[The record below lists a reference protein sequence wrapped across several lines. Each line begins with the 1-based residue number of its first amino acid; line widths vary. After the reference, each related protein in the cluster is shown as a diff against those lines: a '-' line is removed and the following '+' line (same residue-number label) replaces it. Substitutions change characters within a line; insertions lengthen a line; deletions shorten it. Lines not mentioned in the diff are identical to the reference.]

1 MDNTKIYEAV
11 RRVPDNAQRR
21 ITGGR
26 LNGKTDINPMW
37 RIKTL
42 TEQFGPCGIGWY
54 VDILDQW
61 LTPGA
66 NNEVAAHVKIAL
78 RIKDDTGDWSQP
90 IVGIGGSMFIANE
103 RNGAYT
109 SDECFKMAY
118 TDAISVSC
126 KMLGVGADVYWD
138 ADKTKYDQRQDNA
151 PSTPVKPAITNRKL
165 LTMAILNDSDKCD
178 KFLNWMYGHW
188 VNAGY
193 PEDFDMV
200 AVLRKSYEADTET
213 VNYFVNLFNSYKQA
227 RNGK

>member
-1 MDNTKIYEAV
+1 MEKMRIYDSVRAV
-11 RRVPDNAQRR
+11 PETAQRK

-42 TEQFGPCGIGWY
+42 TEQFGPCGLGWY

-66 NNEVAAHVKIAL
+66 NGEQAAHVKIAL
-78 RIKDDTGDWSQP
+78 RIKDEAGEWSQP
-90 IVGIGGSMFIANE
+90 IIGIGGSMFVATE
-103 RNGAYT
+103 RSGAYT

-118 TDAISVSC
+118 TDAISVAC
-126 KMLGVGADVYWD
+126 KMLGIGADVYWE
-138 ADKTKYDQRQDNA
+138 ADSTKYSQPKAGHATATQSAAATKRKLTDAVLDNA
-151 PSTPVKPAITNRKL
+151 DT
-165 LTMAILNDSDKCD
+165 CD
-178 KFLNWMYGHW
+178 KLLNWMYSHW

-193 PEDFDMV
+193 SETFDV
-200 AVLRKSYEADTET
+200 KAQLLKSYDADDDVVKRFNE
-213 VNYFVNLFNSYKQA
+213 LFNSYKQA

>member
-1 MDNTKIYEAV
+1 MEGLALYNAV
-11 RRVPDNAQRR
+11 RAVPESATKK

-42 TEQFGPCGIGWY
+42 TEQFGPCGIGWF
-54 VDILDQW
+54 VEILEQW

-78 RIKDDTGDWSQP
+78 RIKTEGEWSQP
-90 IVGIGGSMFIANE
+90 ILGIGGSMFIANE
-103 RNGAYT
+103 RSGAYT

-118 TDAISVSC
+118 TDAISVAC
-126 KMLGVGADVYWD
+126 KMLGIGADVYWE
-138 ADKTKYDQRQDNA
+138 ADKTKYDRRPA
-151 PSTPVKPAITNRKL
+151 AAITSRQPAAAPAKKQ
-165 LTMAILNDSDKCD
+165 LTMAILKDSDKCD
-178 KFLNWMYGHW
+178 KFLMWMYGHW

-193 PEDFDMV
+193 PEDFDTT
-200 AVLRKSYEADTET
+200 AVLRKSYEADAET
-213 VNYFVNLFNSYKQA
+213 VKYFVNMFNSYKQA